1 MRRAEERRQ
10 WQREGQDR
18 ALLSAW
24 LRRPTCNL
32 EGDGEERGDTR
43 LLLSL
48 GLTRCNYRGDSAIS
62 YAHTLGRR
70 RHYQAN
76 TECNRKNTR
85 DSQRLMQQQERP
97 QRAGPRITGLFAIN
111 CFKNMI
117 KSVFYYLWSERQ
129 WKFCLCITYFEPRFT
144 IKGHI
149 HFWWPCHA
157 IRLEILVFAIKI
169 NQITVFST
177 LEQQT
182 RCCS

>member
-1 MRRAEERRQ
+1 MERRGGTLGFCCL
-10 WQREGQDR
+10 WVWPAAITGEI
-18 ALLSAW
+18 ALLATHTHW
-24 LRRPTCNL
+24 
-32 EGDGEERGDTR
+32 GDGGTIKQTQ
-43 LLLSL
+43 SVT
-48 GLTRCNYRGDSAIS
+48 G
-62 YAHTLGRR
+62 
-70 RHYQAN
+70 
-76 TECNRKNTR
+76 NTR

-97 QRAGPRITGLFAIN
+97 QRAGPHITGLFTIK

-117 KSVFYYLWSERQ
+117 KSVFYYLWSERY